1 MTVLDTLG
9 RHYANITPLGQGAMG
24 TVWRGTDRVLEREV
38 AIKVMRPEM
47 AQQDGLPE
55 RFMLEARA
63 LARLSHPNIVA
74 VHRVFQEDELFWIEM
89 EYVAGTP
96 LDLKLRQDGALPWP
110 TAVGLVIQALRG
122 LEVAHAAGI
131 VHRDI
136 KPGNAIVTPQGDLK
150 LMDFGIARVQQA
162 SALTRTGYA
171 LGTVAYMAP
180 EQITTPHLVD
190 ERTDLYAIG
199 ILLYELLSGQAP
211 FKGSTEYDILEQQ
224 VRATPPPLAVSGEQ
238 PPQALMGALMKALSK
253 DPALRHASAQI
264 LRTALEAA
272 VAAPSSGQSVPQAA
286 WRLPSGWRQ
295 WAGVGVVALTLPF
308 MVTTWLT
315 SEKSVQKG
323 VDTKPMDVPP
333 AQVSSVALPVTTPPS
348 AGPGGGDLGLGPST
362 RLPDLPASPARPVS
376 KPPARSTPSVTS
388 PPRVARAVTDP
399 CSAFKSAVLKHEGD
413 GELGRAIQVTGRALD
428 EGCDRSYFL
437 SRRQALVS
445 RLRP

>member
-9 RHYANITPLGQGAMG
+9 RHYADVTPLGQGAMG

-38 AIKVMRPEM
+38 AIKVMRPDM

-74 VHRVFQEDELFWIEM
+74 VHRVLQEDGLFWIEM

-96 LDLKLRQDGALPWP
+96 LDVKLRQEGALPWP
-110 TAVGLVIQALRG
+110 MAVGLVIQALRG

-136 KPGNAIVTPQGDLK
+136 KPGNAIVTPQGALK

-162 SALTRTGYA
+162 TSLTRTGYA

-199 ILLYELLSGQAP
+199 ILLYELLSGHVP
-211 FKGSTEYDILEQQ
+211 FRGSTEYDILEQQ
-224 VRATPPPLAVSGEQ
+224 VRATPPPLVLSGQQ
-238 PPQALMGALMKALSK
+238 PPAALMSQLTKVLSK
-253 DPALRHASAQI
+253 DPAQRHDSAQC
-264 LRTALEAA
+264 LRAALES
-272 VAAPSSGQSVPQAA
+272 VLAAPSPDRPAPQPVG
-286 WRLPSGWRQ
+286 RLPSGWRR
-295 WAGVGVVALTLPF
+295 WAGMGALALTLPF
-308 MVTTWLT
+308 VLTTFLT
-315 SEKSVQKG
+315 RKPA
-323 VDTKPMDVPP
+323 VDQAPPTAAVEAPVP
-333 AQVSSVALPVTTPPS
+333 QVSSVVLPSTTAPLPAPPS
-348 AGPGGGDLGLGPST
+348 GDLGLGPST
-362 RLPDLPASPARPVS
+362 RVPDASAPPARPVS
-376 KPPARSTPSVTS
+376 KPPVRSS
-388 PPRVARAVTDP
+388 PARVAQAVADP
-399 CSAFKSAVLKHEGD
+399 CDALRAAVRRHERDGD
-413 GELGRAIQVTGRALD
+413 LGRAIQATGQALD
-428 EGCDRSYFL
+428 EGCDRAYFL
-437 SRRQALVS
+437 SRRQALVR